1 MAPYL
6 RSVSVLPR
14 NMAYPVNEINAP
26 SNMTMFLRS
35 KRQDNPDKA
44 TVKNA
49 PTAKGGTE

>member
-6 RSVSVLPR
+6 RSVLVLPR
-14 NMAYPVNEINAP
+14 NMAYPVSEISAP
-26 SNMTMFLRS
+26 SIMTTFLRS
-35 KRQDNPDKA
+35 KRQDSPDKA